1 MAHIVPG
8 IASGI
13 DNIFFDVTFTELFA
27 VHLAGSTTFPPSWLQ
42 KLLVFAL
49 FSSQDL

>member
-13 DNIFFDVTFTELFA
+13 DNIFFYVTFTELFA
-27 VHLAGSTTFPPSWLQ
+27 VHLAGSISFPPLWL
-42 KLLVFAL
+42 LPMLVFVL
-49 FSSQDL
+49 FPS